1 MGLIL
6 IINQEKCQVAVDAK
20 MKIAV
25 FVWLLLFKIDNVDCA
40 LENLWLQG

>member
-25 FVWLLLFKIDNVDCA
+25 FVWLLLFKIENDECA
-40 LENLWLQG
+40 LEDLWWQG